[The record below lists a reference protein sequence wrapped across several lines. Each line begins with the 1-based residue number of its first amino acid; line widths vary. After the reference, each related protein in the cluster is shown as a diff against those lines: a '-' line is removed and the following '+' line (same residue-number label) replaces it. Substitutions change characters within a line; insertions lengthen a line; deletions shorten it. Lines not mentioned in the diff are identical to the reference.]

1 MSAWCGNLGA
11 VDIGSITYDL
21 AGRGLLIGTCSWTD
35 PTLTGNTS
43 FYPRKEMTAEERLR
57 HYAGHFPIAE
67 VDSTYYA
74 PPSEMT
80 AGLWVDRTPDGF
92 TFDIKAFR
100 LMTQHPT
107 PLSSLWKD
115 FREKVPDEAKEKKN
129 IYVRDL
135 PRELQAEAFSRF
147 AEALMPLHSSGKLGL
162 ILFQLPPYVYPNRGS
177 FGYMKWAA
185 AQLPDY
191 RIAVEFRQAKWMDE
205 EHREETLS
213 FLDRHGMTYVAVDEP
228 QGFKSSIPAI
238 AAATIR
244 RCRGPLPRPQRRDL
258 GEEGD
263 LRCRAFQVRLRATR
277 DGGVDPPY
285 RSPPGAGQGD
295 PPPDEQLL
303 CRLRDPFGSTPGW
316 SVGCSGEG
324 RRGGAADGRPWE

>member
-1 MSAWCGNLGA
+1 MSASCGNLGA
-11 VDIGSITYDL
+11 VDRGSSTYEL

-57 HYAGHFPIAE
+57 HYADHFPIAE

-115 FREKVPDEAKEKKN
+115 FREKIPEEAKEKKN

-147 AEALMPLHSSGKLGL
+147 SEALLPLHSSGKLGL

-177 FGYMKWAA
+177 FGYLKWAA
-185 AQLPDY
+185 EQLPDY
-191 RIAVEFRQAKWMDE
+191 RIAVEFRQGKWMDE
-205 EHREETLS
+205 EHREDTLS

-228 QGFKSSIPAI
+228 QGFKSSVPAI
-238 AAATIR
+238 AAATSDVAEVRFHGRNAETWEAKGISAAER
-244 RCRGPLPRPQRRDL
+244 FKYDYQRPEMEEWLPRIEALQ
-258 GEEGD
+258 E
-263 LRCRAFQVRLRATR
+263 RAKETHLLMNNCYA
-277 DGGVDPPY
+277 DYGI
-285 RSPPGAGQGD
+285 RSA
-295 PPPDEQLL
+295 QLL
-303 CRLRDPFGSTPGW
+303 AGLLG
-316 SVGCSGEG
+316 
-324 RRGGAADGRPWE
+324 